1 MQRIG
6 KNPRIVLY
14 KSRIKLCTSVN
25 PSVNCKLLLVAI
37 VPILIGFDEKRHGT
51 RPQRVTGANVSEE
64 YSSISTDVLACSK
77 TRLNFFQRLEF
88 KEAFEEFDKVS
99 SWPRI
104 TMQFC

>member
-51 RPQRVTGANVSEE
+51 RPQRVTGAKVSEE
-64 YSSISTDVLACSK
+64 YSSIYTDVIACSK

-104 TMQFC
+104 RMQFC